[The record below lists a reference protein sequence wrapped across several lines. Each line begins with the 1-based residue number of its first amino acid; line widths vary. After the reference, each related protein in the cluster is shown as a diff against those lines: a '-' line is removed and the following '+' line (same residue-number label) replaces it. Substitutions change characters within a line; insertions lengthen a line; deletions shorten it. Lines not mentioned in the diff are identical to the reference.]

1 VKIKEADDK
10 KKEISANFNL
20 KINKIKEIQ
29 YQIDNSESQKYQN
42 KLDNVRDEINRLE
55 NIIKNYNDEL

>member
-1 VKIKEADDK
+1 MKIKEADDK